1 MRFTFNL
8 WEVSKNNC
16 NIYDIFV
23 SLLDISDQRLK
34 KGASRPGVELFIGY
48 FVALGEEIVIPDGER
63 SFELYKLLSTT
74 CNLR

>member
-1 MRFTFNL
+1 M
-8 WEVSKNNC
+8 
-16 NIYDIFV
+16 